1 MEAASRT
8 VDLLRHLKVPLT
20 VVGGSLRFMGKL
32 GSIAVAALK
41 LLLNVFSFVDA
52 DPATRQLSMQEFRL
66 PHFVPPP
73 PPPAVEP
80 AWPTQTVSAIS
91 ETVTWAQG
99 MATHALAA
107 IEATKQVVL
116 DSEFLLLEHDE
127 CSQAELGF
135 SVRLTT
141 CRPLHHRRPAPCPA
155 PHMYMH
161 MCIVYSSPRAMCR
174 LERHTEI
181 MRGIARQFCPT
192 PFGTVGRARA
202 RPPGSAASR
211 RGGAA
216 TGRT

>member
-1 MEAASRT
+1 MRVTDEEKNVMEAASRT

-41 LLLNVFSFVDA
+41 LLLNVFSFVGS

-116 DSEFLLLEHDE
+116 DSEFLLLEHE
-127 CSQAELGF
+127 ESSQAELGF
-135 SVRLTT
+135 SVRPTT
-141 CRPLHHRRPAPCPA
+141 P
-155 PHMYMH
+155 
-161 MCIVYSSPRAMCR
+161 
-174 LERHTEI
+174 
-181 MRGIARQFCPT
+181 
-192 PFGTVGRARA
+192 
-202 RPPGSAASR
+202 
-211 RGGAA
+211 
-216 TGRT
+216 